1 MWNNRYSAS
10 ENEIESFI
18 TRVSTGDIP
27 HENIVQCVNQ
37 LYEISRTESIPV
49 HEVPR
54 SIDKKLE

>member
-1 MWNNRYSAS
+1 MYSAS